1 MKGLDLASTQR
12 LVADLVRGP
21 SAIEGDAAQAAIAE
35 LVATGNSRLSA
46 AKQLEIYREQF
57 FLRHVEVLRDDL
69 KALEHLLGDDGFE
82 ALARAYLAAHPP
94 TSFTLRDLG
103 ADVASFV
110 ATTAPWSEDPFVT
123 DVARVEWAF
132 VEAFDALDAPAIDAA
147 SIAAIAEDQWSA
159 ARIVLHPS
167 MQRLA
172 LAHPAHDY
180 RLAARASADAE
191 NLLALAT
198 LAPPDPQPTYV
209 VVYRDGGS
217 LLCLDV
223 EPNAFALLEEL
234 AGGATLGDACERVAR
249 ASGESEATFE
259 AKVAEWFQTWTTLG
273 WISRIVS

>member
-1 MKGLDLASTQR
+1 MKGLDLAATQR
-12 LVADLVRGP
+12 LVADLVRAP
-21 SAIEGDAAQAAIAE
+21 SAIDGDVAQAAVAD

-57 FLRHVEVLRDDL
+57 FLRHLEVLRDDL
-69 KALEHLLGDDGFE
+69 RALEHLLGDEGFA
-82 ALARAYLAAHPP
+82 ALTRAYLAAHPP

-103 ADVASFV
+103 ASVVSFV
-110 ATTAPWSEDPFVT
+110 TTAAPWSEDPFVA

-132 VEAFDALDAPAIDAA
+132 VEAFDAPDAPSIDGA
-147 SIAAIAEDQWSA
+147 SIAAIPEESWPA
-159 ARIVLHPS
+159 ARIMLQPS
-167 MQRLA
+167 LQRLA

-198 LAPPDPQPTYV
+198 LAPPDPRPTFV
-209 VVYRDGGS
+209 IVYRDGVS

-223 EPNAFALLEEL
+223 EPNAFALLDEL
-234 AGGATLGDACERVAR
+234 ANGATLGDACERVAR
-249 ASGESEATFE
+249 ASGESEAAFD
-259 AKVAEWFQTWTTLG
+259 AKVAEWFQTWTRLG